1 MKMKDLCKE
10 ERPREKM
17 LALGSKAMSNG
28 ELIAILLRTGN
39 KGESALDL
47 AQRLLSENNGK
58 LTRLTDIPVS
68 KLCSFK
74 GMGQNKAASLVA
86 AFELGRRFMTE
97 CTIDSNAVITGSRT
111 AYEMLLP
118 HFKGLDHEECWIV
131 FLDSAN
137 RVISRDMM
145 SSGGSN
151 STVIDNKMIIK
162 MALEKHA
169 SGLILAHNHPF
180 GSSRPGKA
188 DIRQTQ
194 ALKEVAGAFDI
205 SLLDHIV
212 ISQDGYYSFADEES
226 YFL

>member
-1 MKMKDLCKE
+1 
-10 ERPREKM
+10 
-17 LALGSKAMSNG
+17 MSNG
-28 ELIAILLRTGN
+28 ELIAVLLRTGSRD
-39 KGESALDL
+39 ESALDL

-58 LTRLTDIPVS
+58 LSRLTDIS
-68 KLCSFK
+68 MDKLCSYK
-74 GMGQNKAASLVA
+74 GMGVNKGATLMA
-86 AFELGRRFMTE
+86 AFELGRRFMSE
-97 CTIDSNAVITGSRT
+97 CSLDSQAVVTGSRP

-118 HFKGLDHEECWIV
+118 HLKGLDHEECWII

-145 SSGGSN
+145 SSGGSR
-151 STVIDNKMIIK
+151 STVIDNKMIIR

-205 SLLDHIV
+205 ALLDHIV
-212 ISQDGYYSFADEES
+212 ISQDGYYSFADEET

>member
-1 MKMKDLCKE
+1 MKMKDMCKE

-17 LALGSKAMSNG
+17 LSLGSKSMSNG
-28 ELIAILLRTGN
+28 ELIAILLRTGY

-47 AQRLLSENNGK
+47 AQRLLSENNGM
-58 LTRLTDIPVS
+58 LTRLTDTPMS
-68 KLCSFK
+68 KLCTYK
-74 GMGQNKAASLVA
+74 GIGMNKGATLMA
-86 AFELGRRFMTE
+86 AFELGRRFMAE
-97 CTIDSNAVITGSRT
+97 CAIDPKAVITSSRQ
-111 AYEMLLP
+111 AFEILLP
-118 HFKGLDHEECWIV
+118 HFKGLDHEECWII

-212 ISQDGYYSFADEES
+212 ISQDGYYSFADQKS